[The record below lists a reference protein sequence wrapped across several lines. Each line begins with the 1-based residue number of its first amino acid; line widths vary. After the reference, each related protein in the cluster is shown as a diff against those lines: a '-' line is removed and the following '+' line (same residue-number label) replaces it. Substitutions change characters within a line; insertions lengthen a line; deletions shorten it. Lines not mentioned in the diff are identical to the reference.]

1 MESLSLA
8 KEKIIK
14 VIRNLFRLKK
24 EQIYTGIKDIRNLLR
39 LEKVIKVIKDRIFRA
54 IKNLFEYEE
63 EEENYKTTRV
73 SNFWSNDY
81 VEYES
86 NSDRNKEYLHKI
98 RSYLKGIS

>member
-1 MESLSLA
+1 MESLSLE

-39 LEKVIKVIKDRIFRA
+39 LEKVIKVITLA

>member
-1 MESLSLA
+1 MESLSLE

-14 VIRNLFRLKK
+14 AIRNLFRLKK

-86 NSDRNKEYLHKI
+86 NSDRKKEYLHKI